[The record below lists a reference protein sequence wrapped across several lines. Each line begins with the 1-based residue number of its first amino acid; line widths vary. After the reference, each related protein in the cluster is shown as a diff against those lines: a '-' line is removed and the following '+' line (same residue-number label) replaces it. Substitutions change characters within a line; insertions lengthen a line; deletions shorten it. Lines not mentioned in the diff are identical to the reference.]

1 MLKIKNVHSNSN
13 SEGLHKST
21 KNENNIDESL
31 NKENYEKCFIYED
44 DNDSLN
50 EENSFKGKEENNSP
64 QIKRHKNS
72 TDSNLTEKNLHK
84 FLNEDLIQALN
95 NDLVDP
101 EENSDSSECDADN
114 GYITGSSQCTSKAN
128 SPELNIRLPKITKD
142 ISMNLNIE
150 NTSDN
155 QIKEDIKENDII
167 MDDIKEKIKI
177 LNDPSFTPMIF
188 PQQINNKY
196 EEDSINKKED
206 NYEKKEKKN
215 NIMKNKFDDDVE
227 PIMMLSMLNREEKTK
242 LPLELRVGDW
252 ICMYCNNFN
261 FSFRIKCNRCGLL
274 RKSSSHILRHNYYN
288 NKYQYMGNYDNN
300 FNDGYFINYNQNV
313 NFNQL

>member
-1 MLKIKNVHSNSN
+1 MLKFKNVHQN
-13 SEGLHKST
+13 SEELNKST
-21 KNENNIDESL
+21 KNENKEDEGL
-31 NKENYEKCFIYED
+31 NKENDEKCFIYED
-44 DNDSLN
+44 DNDSL
-50 EENSFKGKEENNSP
+50 EGEYFFKGKEEKNSLH
-64 QIKRHKNS
+64 INRHKNS

-101 EENSDSSECDADN
+101 EDNSDSSECNISN

-128 SPELNIRLPKITKD
+128 SPELNIRLPKVKKD
-142 ISMNLNIE
+142 ISMTLNIE

-155 QIKEDIKENDII
+155 QIKDDIKENDIV

-188 PQQINNKY
+188 PQQINNKF
-196 EEDSINKKED
+196 EEEVIYKKVD

-227 PIMMLSMLNREEKTK
+227 PIMMLSMVNREEKTK

-252 ICMYCNNFN
+252 ICMYCNNLN
-261 FSFRIKCNRCGLL
+261 FSFRMKCNRCGLL

-288 NKYQYMGNYDNN
+288 NKYQYMGNFDNN
-300 FNDGYFINYNQNV
+300 FNDGYYMNYNQNG

>member
-1 MLKIKNVHSNSN
+1 MLKFKNVHQN
-13 SEGLHKST
+13 SEELNKST
-21 KNENNIDESL
+21 KNENKEDEGL
-31 NKENYEKCFIYED
+31 NKENDEKCFIYED
-44 DNDSLN
+44 DNDSIE
-50 EENSFKGKEENNSP
+50 EENSFKGKEEKNSP
-64 QIKRHKNS
+64 HINRHKNS

-101 EENSDSSECDADN
+101 EDNSDSSECNISN

-128 SPELNIRLPKITKD
+128 SPELNIRLPKVKKD
-142 ISMNLNIE
+142 ISMTLNIE

-155 QIKEDIKENDII
+155 QIKDNIKENDIV

-188 PQQINNKY
+188 PQQINNKF
-196 EEDSINKKED
+196 EEEVINKKVD

-227 PIMMLSMLNREEKTK
+227 PIMMLSMVNREEKTK

-261 FSFRIKCNRCGLL
+261 FSFRMKCNRCGLL
-274 RKSSSHILRHNYYN
+274 RKSSSHLLRHNYYN
-288 NKYQYMGNYDNN
+288 NKYQYMGNFDNN
-300 FNDGYFINYNQNV
+300 FNDGYYMNYNQNG

>member
-1 MLKIKNVHSNSN
+1 MLKFKNVHQN
-13 SEGLHKST
+13 SEELNKST
-21 KNENNIDESL
+21 KNENKEDEGL
-31 NKENYEKCFIYED
+31 NKENDEKCFIYED
-44 DNDSLN
+44 DNDSLD
-50 EENSFKGKEENNSP
+50 EENSFKGKEEKNSSH
-64 QIKRHKNS
+64 IDRHKDS

-101 EENSDSSECDADN
+101 EDNSDSSECNINN
-114 GYITGSSQCTSKAN
+114 GYMTGSSQCTSKAN
-128 SPELNIRLPKITKD
+128 SPELNIRLPKIKKD
-142 ISMNLNIE
+142 ISMTLNIE

-155 QIKEDIKENDII
+155 QIKDDIKENEIV

-177 LNDPSFTPMIF
+177 LNDPSFTPIFF
-188 PQQINNKY
+188 PQQINNKF
-196 EEDSINKKED
+196 EEEVINKKVD

-227 PIMMLSMLNREEKTK
+227 PIMMLSMVNREEKTK

-261 FSFRIKCNRCGLL
+261 FSFRMKCNRCGLL
-274 RKSSSHILRHNYYN
+274 RKSSSHLLRHNYYN
-288 NKYQYMGNYDNN
+288 NKYQYMGNFDNN
-300 FNDGYFINYNQNV
+300 FNEGYLNYNQNG
-313 NFNQL
+313 NFYHL

>member
-1 MLKIKNVHSNSN
+1 MLKTKNVHLN
-13 SEGLHKST
+13 SEDLHKSV
-21 KNENNIDESL
+21 KNEKNEDESL
-31 NKENYEKCFIYED
+31 NKENDEKCFIYED
-44 DNDSLN
+44 DNDCLN
-50 EENSFKGKEENNSP
+50 GENLFKGKEEKYLSHIN
-64 QIKRHKNS
+64 RHKNS

-84 FLNEDLIQALN
+84 FLNEDLIQAIN

-101 EENSDSSECDADN
+101 EDNSDSSECNVGD

-128 SPELNIRLPKITKD
+128 SPELNIRLPKIKKD
-142 ISMNLNIE
+142 ISMTLNIE

-155 QIKEDIKENDII
+155 QAKDDIKEDDPV

-188 PQQINNKY
+188 PQQINNKF
-196 EEDSINKKED
+196 EEKSINKKVD
-206 NYEKKEKKN
+206 NFDKKEKKN
-215 NIMKNKFDDDVE
+215 NQMKNKFDDDVE
-227 PIMMLSMLNREEKTK
+227 PIMMLSMVNREEKTK

-261 FSFRIKCNRCGLL
+261 FSFRMKCNRCGLL

-288 NKYQYMGNYDNN
+288 NKYQYMGNFDNN
-300 FNDGYFINYNQNV
+300 FNDAYYMNYNQNG

>member
-1 MLKIKNVHSNSN
+1 MLKIKNVHAN
-13 SEGLHKST
+13 SEDLHKST
-21 KNENNIDESL
+21 KKESNEDKSINM
-31 NKENYEKCFIYED
+31 ENDEKCFIYED
-44 DNDSLN
+44 DNDFLN
-50 EENSFKGKEENNSP
+50 EEISFKGKEENNSS
-64 QIKRHKNS
+64 QINKHKNS

-101 EENSDSSECDADN
+101 EENSDSSECNISN

-142 ISMNLNIE
+142 ISMTLNIE

-155 QIKEDIKENDII
+155 QIKEDIKENETV

-188 PQQINNKY
+188 PQQINNKFK
-196 EEDSINKKED
+196 EEVINKKGD
-206 NYEKKEKKN
+206 HYEKKEKKN
-215 NIMKNKFDDDVE
+215 DIMKNKFDDDVE
-227 PIMMLSMLNREEKTK
+227 PIMMLSMVNREEKTK

-261 FSFRIKCNRCGLL
+261 FSFRMKCNRCGLL

-288 NKYQYMGNYDNN
+288 NKYQYMGNFDNN
-300 FNDGYFINYNQNV
+300 FNDGYCMNYYQNG

>member
-1 MLKIKNVHSNSN
+1 MLKFKNVHQN
-13 SEGLHKST
+13 SEELNKST
-21 KNENNIDESL
+21 KNENKEDEGL
-31 NKENYEKCFIYED
+31 NKENDEKCFIYED
-44 DNDSLN
+44 DNDSL
-50 EENSFKGKEENNSP
+50 EGEYFFKGKEEKNSLH
-64 QIKRHKNS
+64 INRHKNS

-101 EENSDSSECDADN
+101 EDNSDSSECNISN

-128 SPELNIRLPKITKD
+128 SPELNIRLPKVKKD
-142 ISMNLNIE
+142 ISMTLNIE

-155 QIKEDIKENDII
+155 QIKDDIKENDIV

-177 LNDPSFTPMIF
+177 LNDPSFIPMIF
-188 PQQINNKY
+188 PQQINNKF
-196 EEDSINKKED
+196 EEEVINKKVD
-206 NYEKKEKKN
+206 NHEKKEKKN

-227 PIMMLSMLNREEKTK
+227 PIMMLSMVNREEKTK

-252 ICMYCNNFN
+252 ICMYCNNLN
-261 FSFRIKCNRCGLL
+261 FSFRMKCNRCGLL

-288 NKYQYMGNYDNN
+288 NKYQYMGNFDNN
-300 FNDGYFINYNQNV
+300 FNDGYYMNYNQNG

>member
-1 MLKIKNVHSNSN
+1 MLKFKNVHQN
-13 SEGLHKST
+13 SEELNKST
-21 KNENNIDESL
+21 KNENKEDEGL
-31 NKENYEKCFIYED
+31 NKENDEKCFIYED
-44 DNDSLN
+44 DNDSL
-50 EENSFKGKEENNSP
+50 EGEYFFKGKEEKNSLH
-64 QIKRHKNS
+64 INRHKNS

-101 EENSDSSECDADN
+101 EDNSDSSECNISN

-128 SPELNIRLPKITKD
+128 SPELNIRLPKVKKD
-142 ISMNLNIE
+142 ISMTLNIE

-155 QIKEDIKENDII
+155 QIKDDIKENDIV

-188 PQQINNKY
+188 PQQINNKF
-196 EEDSINKKED
+196 EEEVINKKVD

-227 PIMMLSMLNREEKTK
+227 PIMMLSMVNREEKTK

-252 ICMYCNNFN
+252 ICMYCNNLN
-261 FSFRIKCNRCGLL
+261 FSFRMKCNRCGLL

-288 NKYQYMGNYDNN
+288 NKYQYMGNFDNN
-300 FNDGYFINYNQNV
+300 FNDGYYMNYNQNG

>member
-1 MLKIKNVHSNSN
+1 MLKFKNVHQN
-13 SEGLHKST
+13 SEELNKST
-21 KNENNIDESL
+21 KNENKEDEGL
-31 NKENYEKCFIYED
+31 NKENDEKFFIYED
-44 DNDSLN
+44 DNDSL
-50 EENSFKGKEENNSP
+50 EGEYFFKGKEEKNSLH
-64 QIKRHKNS
+64 INRHKNS

-101 EENSDSSECDADN
+101 EDNSDSSECNISN

-128 SPELNIRLPKITKD
+128 SPELNIRLPKVKKD
-142 ISMNLNIE
+142 ISMTLNIE

-155 QIKEDIKENDII
+155 QIKDNIKENDIV

-188 PQQINNKY
+188 PQQINNKF
-196 EEDSINKKED
+196 EEEVINKKVD

-227 PIMMLSMLNREEKTK
+227 PIMMLSMVNREEKTK

-261 FSFRIKCNRCGLL
+261 FSFRMKCNRCGLL
-274 RKSSSHILRHNYYN
+274 RKSSSHLLRHNYYN
-288 NKYQYMGNYDNN
+288 NKYQYMGNFDNN
-300 FNDGYFINYNQNV
+300 FNDGYYMNYNQNG

>member
-1 MLKIKNVHSNSN
+1 MLKIKNVHAN
-13 SEGLHKST
+13 SEDLHKST
-21 KNENNIDESL
+21 KKESNEDKSI
-31 NKENYEKCFIYED
+31 NKENDEKCFIYED
-44 DNDSLN
+44 DNDFLN
-50 EENSFKGKEENNSP
+50 EEISFKGKEENNSS
-64 QIKRHKNS
+64 QINRHKNS

-101 EENSDSSECDADN
+101 EENSDSSECNISN

-142 ISMNLNIE
+142 ISMTLNIE

-155 QIKEDIKENDII
+155 QIKEDIKEKETV

-188 PQQINNKY
+188 PQQINNKFK
-196 EEDSINKKED
+196 EEVINKKGD
-206 NYEKKEKKN
+206 HHEKKEKKN
-215 NIMKNKFDDDVE
+215 DIMKNKFDDDVE
-227 PIMMLSMLNREEKTK
+227 PIMMLSMVNREEKTK

-261 FSFRIKCNRCGLL
+261 FSFRMKCNRCGLL

-288 NKYQYMGNYDNN
+288 NKYQYMGNFDNN
-300 FNDGYFINYNQNV
+300 FNDGYCMNYYQNG

>member
-1 MLKIKNVHSNSN
+1 MLKFKNVHQN
-13 SEGLHKST
+13 SEELNKST
-21 KNENNIDESL
+21 KNENKEDEGL
-31 NKENYEKCFIYED
+31 NKENDEKCFIYED

-196 EEDSINKKED
+196 EEDAINKRTNGSD
-206 NYEKKEKKN
+206 KEK
-215 NIMKNKFDDDVE
+215 
-227 PIMMLSMLNREEKTK
+227 
-242 LPLELRVGDW
+242 
-252 ICMYCNNFN
+252 
-261 FSFRIKCNRCGLL
+261 
-274 RKSSSHILRHNYYN
+274 
-288 NKYQYMGNYDNN
+288 
-300 FNDGYFINYNQNV
+300 
-313 NFNQL
+313 

>member
-1 MLKIKNVHSNSN
+1 MLKIKNEHSNSN
-13 SEGLHKST
+13 SEVLHKST

-44 DNDSLN
+44 DNDRLN
-50 EENSFKGKEENNSP
+50 EENSLKGKEENNSP

-101 EENSDSSECDADN
+101 EEHSDSSECDADN

-150 NTSDN
+150 NKSDN
-155 QIKEDIKENDII
+155 QIKEDIKKNDII

-188 PQQINNKY
+188 PQQIINKY
-196 EEDSINKKED
+196 EEDAINKKKD

-261 FSFRIKCNRCGLL
+261 FSFRMKCNRCGLL
-274 RKSSSHILRHNYYN
+274 RKSSSHILKHNYYN
-288 NKYQYMGNYDNN
+288 NKYQYMGNYDNH
-300 FNDGYFINYNQNV
+300 FNDGYFINNNQNA

>member
-1 MLKIKNVHSNSN
+1 MLKFKNVHQN
-13 SEGLHKST
+13 SEELNKST
-21 KNENNIDESL
+21 KNENKEDEGL
-31 NKENYEKCFIYED
+31 NKENDEKCFIYED
-44 DNDSLN
+44 DNDSL
-50 EENSFKGKEENNSP
+50 EGEYFFKGKEEKNSLH
-64 QIKRHKNS
+64 INRHKNS

-101 EENSDSSECDADN
+101 EDNSDSSECNISN

-128 SPELNIRLPKITKD
+128 SPELNIRLPKVKKD
-142 ISMNLNIE
+142 ISMTLNIE

-155 QIKEDIKENDII
+155 QIKDDIKENDIV

-188 PQQINNKY
+188 PQQINNKF
-196 EEDSINKKED
+196 EEEVINKKVD

-227 PIMMLSMLNREEKTK
+227 PIMMLSMVNREEKTK

-261 FSFRIKCNRCGLL
+261 FSFRMKCNRCGLL

-288 NKYQYMGNYDNN
+288 NKYQYMGNFDNN
-300 FNDGYFINYNQNV
+300 FNDGYYMNYNQNG

>member
-1 MLKIKNVHSNSN
+1 MLKFKNVHQN
-13 SEGLHKST
+13 SEELNKST
-21 KNENNIDESL
+21 KNENKEDEGL
-31 NKENYEKCFIYED
+31 NKENDEKCFIYED
-44 DNDSLN
+44 DNDSL
-50 EENSFKGKEENNSP
+50 EGEYFFKGKEEKNSLH
-64 QIKRHKNS
+64 INRHKNS

-101 EENSDSSECDADN
+101 EDNSDSSECNISN
-114 GYITGSSQCTSKAN
+114 GYITGSSQCSSKAN
-128 SPELNIRLPKITKD
+128 SPELNIRLPKVKKD
-142 ISMNLNIE
+142 ISMTLNIE

-155 QIKEDIKENDII
+155 QIKDDIKENDIV

-188 PQQINNKY
+188 PQQINNKF
-196 EEDSINKKED
+196 EEEVINKKVD

-227 PIMMLSMLNREEKTK
+227 PIMMLSMVNREEKTK

-252 ICMYCNNFN
+252 ICMYCNNLN
-261 FSFRIKCNRCGLL
+261 FSFRMKCNRCGLL

-288 NKYQYMGNYDNN
+288 NKYQYMGNFDNN
-300 FNDGYFINYNQNV
+300 FNDGYYMNYNQNG